1 MVTEK
6 ETTMKKILLSL
17 ALVVLL
23 ANTSYTAY
31 AGDIRLVRESEA
43 GVGKTLGHYVSLVD
57 CRNAMEVAYLE
68 WSVHDVGMAQQ
79 RQKFNPNDSQWTLKH
94 DFPMLRLSQGDQAT
108 LIAYSKFSCS

>member
-1 MVTEK
+1 
-6 ETTMKKILLSL
+6 
-17 ALVVLL
+17 
-23 ANTSYTAY
+23 
-31 AGDIRLVRESEA
+31 
-43 GVGKTLGHYVSLVD
+43 
-57 CRNAMEVAYLE
+57 MEVAYLE